1 MKNTQVFTAL
11 VAIAFILIV
20 GLVIRYTGAAD
31 VTTSAEIQ
39 NEPPTI
45 NTLRFATTAFN
56 TDDLTSTGILPSV
69 GNTRTI
75 HINGLI
81 QDNNGKT
88 DIASSTISLTFF
100 RTTKGNTCTTDQND
114 CYRTTTCTFDYTLT
128 SETELAYNCPLDLA
142 YYIDATDTAGAY
154 ADDNWTAEVTLADQ
168 AGSPA
173 TLTATIEVNSLLAL
187 NLPDGIDYGTRT
199 LGEQSSSTTN
209 VETVLTQR
217 GNTRADV
224 FVSGGTM
231 DCSANGGLGSL
242 ATNAQKWSLT
252 DIDYTATTSIALTA
266 SDTKTNRNIRLRTD
280 DQNESSKNLYWNIA
294 IPQSGVKG
302 LCTGAN
308 TILITARPPVLD
320 NESWVDTGAT
330 LPSNLAFSET
340 VAIDGYVYLLGGQ
353 TSNTDN
359 SSVIYRAPTSDPTAW
374 VDTGATLPS
383 NLSYAQAIVIDD
395 YVYLLGG
402 RISGSVYT
410 NAIYRAP
417 TTNPLAWVDTGATLP
432 GNIGGSQVAIIGD
445 SVYLFGGIVDSLTH
459 TNVIYRAS
467 TTNPTAWEDTGAT
480 LPGNLTFA
488 QIEIIGDYV
497 YLFGGSDSPGSY
509 VDVIYKAPVE
519 NPTAWVNTGVA
530 LPSVLS
536 YPQSAVVGDYVYLF
550 GGYDGNAFT
559 NIIYRAPVT
568 DPTSWTNTE
577 LTLPRTGYFHKAVI
591 DDYIYLF
598 GGHSG
603 SAYMNDIHRAVIE

>member
-88 DIASSTISLTFF
+88 DIATSTISLTFH

-231 DCSANGGLGSL
+231 DCDALGSL
-242 ATNAQKWSLT
+242 PVTAQRYALT
-252 DIDYTATTSIALTA
+252 DVGYTDAAATALSGTPTA
-266 SDTKTNRNIRLRTD
+266 AERNIDLRTD
-280 DQNESSKNLYWNIA
+280 ESNELAADLYWNIA
-294 IPQSGVKG
+294 IPASGVKG
-302 LCTGAN
+302 ACVGSN
-308 TILITARPPVLD
+308 TIAIVAQ
-320 NESWVDTGAT
+320 AT
-330 LPSNLAFSET
+330 T
-340 VAIDGYVYLLGGQ
+340 VAEG
-353 TSNTDN
+353 
-359 SSVIYRAPTSDPTAW
+359 
-374 VDTGATLPS
+374 
-383 NLSYAQAIVIDD
+383 
-395 YVYLLGG
+395 
-402 RISGSVYT
+402 
-410 NAIYRAP
+410 
-417 TTNPLAWVDTGATLP
+417 
-432 GNIGGSQVAIIGD
+432 
-445 SVYLFGGIVDSLTH
+445 
-459 TNVIYRAS
+459 
-467 TTNPTAWEDTGAT
+467 
-480 LPGNLTFA
+480 
-488 QIEIIGDYV
+488 
-497 YLFGGSDSPGSY
+497 
-509 VDVIYKAPVE
+509 
-519 NPTAWVNTGVA
+519 
-530 LPSVLS
+530 
-536 YPQSAVVGDYVYLF
+536 
-550 GGYDGNAFT
+550 
-559 NIIYRAPVT
+559 
-568 DPTSWTNTE
+568 
-577 LTLPRTGYFHKAVI
+577 
-591 DDYIYLF
+591 
-598 GGHSG
+598 
-603 SAYMNDIHRAVIE
+603 

>member
-20 GLVIRYTGAAD
+20 GLVLRYTGAAD
-31 VTTSAEIQ
+31 VTTTAEIQ

-45 NTLRFATTAFN
+45 NTLRFATTAFDA
-56 TDDLTSTGILPSV
+56 DDLTSTGILPSV

-81 QDNNGKT
+81 EDNNGKT

-114 CYRTTTCTFDYTLT
+114 CYHTTTCTFDYSLT

-142 YYIDATDTAGAY
+142 YWIDATDSAGAY
-154 ADDNWTAEVTLADQ
+154 KDDNWTAEVTLADQ

-173 TLTATIEVNSLLAL
+173 TLEATIEVNSLLAL
-187 NLPDGIDYGTRT
+187 NLPDGIDYGTRS

-308 TILITARPPVLD
+308 TILITARPPVLV
-320 NESWVDTGAT
+320 NESWEDTGAV
-330 LPSNLAFSET
+330 LPGPNRSSQLE
-340 VAIDGYVYLLGGQ
+340 IIGDYVYLFGGATNG
-353 TSNTDN
+353 TSWLNT
-359 SSVIYRAPTSDPTAW
+359 IYRAPTSNPTAW
-374 VDTGATLPS
+374 VDTGATLPTS
-383 NLSYAQAIVIDD
+383 
-395 YVYLLGG
+395 LG
-402 RISGSVYT
+402 
-410 NAIYRAP
+410 
-417 TTNPLAWVDTGATLP
+417 W
-432 GNIGGSQVAIIGD
+432 SQSAV
-445 SVYLFGGIVDSLTH
+445 
-459 TNVIYRAS
+459 
-467 TTNPTAWEDTGAT
+467 
-480 LPGNLTFA
+480 
-488 QIEIIGDYV
+488 IGDYV
-497 YLFGGSDSPGSY
+497 YLFGGFNGSAY
-509 VDVIYKAPVE
+509 TDAIYRAPVTD
-519 NPTAWVNTGVA
+519 PTLWINTGA
-530 LPSVLS
+530 TLPVPLGGS
-536 YPQSAVVGDYVYLF
+536 QSAVIGDYVYLF
-550 GGYDGNAFT
+550 GGFNGSAYTDA
-559 NIIYRAPVT
+559 IYRAPVT
-568 DPTSWTNTE
+568 DPTSWTS
-577 LTLPRTGYFHKAVI
+577 TGTTIPSALWASEIAIIGEYV
-591 DDYIYLF
+591 YLF
-598 GGHSG
+598 GGRLTNTIYRAPVTDPTSWINTGATLPNSVLSHSQSVVVGDYVYLLGGFNG
-603 SAYMNDIHRAVIE
+603 SSYLNIIYRAPITDPTSWTNTEVTLPSDLGASQIALVDEYVYFFGGIDGSVDNVTATNIIFRALIE

>member
-88 DIASSTISLTFF
+88 DIATSTISLTFH

-128 SETELAYNCPLDLA
+128 SETELAYNCPLDLS
-142 YYIDATDTAGAY
+142 YYIDATDPAGAY
-154 ADDNWTAEVTLADQ
+154 KDDNWTAEVTLADQ

-187 NLPDGIDYGTRT
+187 NLPDGIDYGTRS

-209 VETVLTQR
+209 VETPLTQR

-308 TILITARPPVLD
+308 TILITARPPVLV
-320 NESWVDTGAT
+320 NESWVDAGATIPGALSHSQSAVIGEYIYLFGGIISGTSKSQIYRASLNNPTSWVDTGAVLPAT
-330 LPSNLAFSET
+330 L
-340 VAIDGYVYLLGGQ
+340 
-353 TSNTDN
+353 N
-359 SSVIYRAPTSDPTAW
+359 SS
-374 VDTGATLPS
+374 
-383 NLSYAQAIVIDD
+383 QAV
-395 YVYLLGG
+395 
-402 RISGSVYT
+402 
-410 NAIYRAP
+410 
-417 TTNPLAWVDTGATLP
+417 
-432 GNIGGSQVAIIGD
+432 IIGEY
-445 SVYLFGGIVDSLTH
+445 VYLFGGVAAGVATAS
-459 TNVIYRAS
+459 IYSAPV
-467 TTNPTAWEDTGAT
+467 TNPLLWEDTGAVLPAT
-480 LPGNLTFA
+480 LYASQLEIVNDKVYLFGGRSGPSLRVDTIFSADLSAPLVWSNTGQVLPSVLWSSQSA
-488 QIEIIGDYV
+488 IIGDYV
-497 YLFGGSDSPGSY
+497 YLFGGVGGGSTY
-509 VDVIYKAPVE
+509 MNTIYRASVTD
-519 NPTAWVNTGVA
+519 PTTWVNTGA
-530 LPSVLS
+530 TLPSAFGFSQLVT
-536 YPQSAVVGDYVYLF
+536 VGDDIYLL
-550 GGYDGNAFT
+550 GGYNGSRINT
-559 NIIYRAPVT
+559 IYRAPVSS
-568 DPTSWTNTE
+568 PLVCE
-577 LTLPRTGYFHKAVI
+577 G
-591 DDYIYLF
+591 
-598 GGHSG
+598 
-603 SAYMNDIHRAVIE
+603 

>member
-45 NTLRFATTAFN
+45 NTLRFATTAFDA
-56 TDDLTSTGILPSV
+56 DDLTSTGILPSV

-81 QDNNGKT
+81 EDNNGKT

-114 CYRTTTCTFDYTLT
+114 CYRTTTCTFDYSLL
-128 SETELAYNCPLDLA
+128 SETELAYNCPLDLS
-142 YYIDATDTAGAY
+142 YYIDATDPAGAY
-154 ADDNWTAEVTLADQ
+154 ADDNWTAELTIADQ

-173 TLTATIEVNSLLAL
+173 TLEATIEVNSLLAL
-187 NLPDGIDYGTRT
+187 NLPDGIDYGTRS

-308 TILITARPPVLD
+308 TILITARPPVLV
-320 NESWVDTGAT
+320 NESWEDTGAV
-330 LPSNLAFSET
+330 LPGPNRSSQLE
-340 VAIDGYVYLLGGQ
+340 IIGDYVYLFGGATNG
-353 TSNTDN
+353 TSWLNT
-359 SSVIYRAPTSDPTAW
+359 IYRAPTSNPTAW
-374 VDTGATLPS
+374 VDTGATLPTS
-383 NLSYAQAIVIDD
+383 
-395 YVYLLGG
+395 LG
-402 RISGSVYT
+402 
-410 NAIYRAP
+410 
-417 TTNPLAWVDTGATLP
+417 W
-432 GNIGGSQVAIIGD
+432 SQSAV
-445 SVYLFGGIVDSLTH
+445 
-459 TNVIYRAS
+459 
-467 TTNPTAWEDTGAT
+467 
-480 LPGNLTFA
+480 
-488 QIEIIGDYV
+488 IGDYV
-497 YLFGGSDSPGSY
+497 YLFGGFNGSAY
-509 VDVIYKAPVE
+509 TDA
-519 NPTAWVNTGVA
+519 
-530 LPSVLS
+530 
-536 YPQSAVVGDYVYLF
+536 
-550 GGYDGNAFT
+550 
-559 NIIYRAPVT
+559 IYRAPVT
-568 DPTSWTNTE
+568 DPTSWTS
-577 LTLPRTGYFHKAVI
+577 TGTTIPSALWASEIAIIGEYV
-591 DDYIYLF
+591 YLF
-598 GGHSG
+598 GGRLTNTIYRAPVTDPTSWINTGATLPNSVLSHSQSVVVGDYVYLLGGFNG
-603 SAYMNDIHRAVIE
+603 SSYLNIIYRAPITDPTSWTNTEVTLPSDLGASQIALVDEYVYFFGGIDGSVDNVTATNIIFRALIE

>member
-31 VTTSAEIQ
+31 VTTTAEIQ

-45 NTLRFATTAFN
+45 NTRRFATTPFN
-56 TDDLTSTGILPSV
+56 ADDLTSTGILPSV

-88 DIASSTISLTFF
+88 DIATSTISLTFH

-128 SETELAYNCPLDLA
+128 SETELAYNCPLDLS
-142 YYIDATDTAGAY
+142 YYIDATDPAGAY
-154 ADDNWTAEVTLADQ
+154 KDDNWTAEVTLADQ

-187 NLPDGIDYGTRT
+187 NLPDGIDYGTRS

-209 VETVLTQR
+209 VETPLTQR

-320 NESWVDTGAT
+320 NESWVDTGAV
-330 LPSNLAFSET
+330 LPGVISHSQSAT
-340 VAIDGYVYLLGGQ
+340 IGGYVYLFGGLIAA
-353 TSNTDN
+353 
-359 SSVIYRAPTSDPTAW
+359 SSTNVIYRAPTENPTAW
-374 VDTGATLPS
+374 VDTGATLPVA
-383 NLSYAQAIVIDD
+383 LYASQIEIIDN
-395 YVYLLGG
+395 YVYLFGG
-402 RISGSVYT
+402 DISSVGST
-410 NAIYRAP
+410 AAIYRAP
-417 TTNPLAWVDTGATLP
+417 LSNPLAWVDTGATLP
-432 GNIGGSQVAIIGD
+432 GATSHAQTAIVGSK
-445 SVYLFGGIVDSLTH
+445 VYLFGGRGGGTPLDVIYSADVSGPLTWAYDGQSIPSTLWASQSAVIGDYVFLFGGLASSSVY
-459 TNVIYRAS
+459 TNAIYRAPVVL
-467 TTNPTAWEDTGAT
+467 PTAWVDTGAT
-480 LPGNLTFA
+480 
-488 QIEIIGDYV
+488 I
-497 YLFGGSDSPGSY
+497 
-509 VDVIYKAPVE
+509 PVAMSHSE
-519 NPTAWVNTGVA
+519 
-530 LPSVLS
+530 L
-536 YPQSAVVGDYVYLF
+536 AVVGDYVYLL
-550 GGYDGNAFT
+550 GGYNGSRVNTIQRAPVADPLVWEIAPETLPIAISMSQPVVIDEYLYLLGGNYNT
-559 NIIYRAPVT
+559 GTLNTIYRA
-568 DPTSWTNTE
+568 
-577 LTLPRTGYFHKAVI
+577 F
-591 DDYIYLF
+591 
-598 GGHSG
+598 
-603 SAYMNDIHRAVIE
+603 IE